1 MIIDT
6 TTADASVTVSKD
18 FITRQYKSNFPKHTA
33 LDAKCREN
41 PLIRLRRF
49 GKVCAPF
56 IGGRMR
62 LAVRL
67 LLLVL
72 LVIGAAAAADAQV
85 QTGSILVKAVD
96 QQGAVVPGVSITIS
110 SPVLVSGSM
119 TGVTDAAGTYRFPSL
134 VPGTYEVKLE
144 LSGFQSVVRQG
155 IVVLVGQTTPIE
167 QNLKV
172 ATLAETVT
180 VSGQSPTVDTTS
192 ANVAVNLSEQLIQ
205 GTPGGRDIWA
215 LVEAKVPGL
224 VMSRPDVGG
233 TSGGLQGTFSARGTA
248 SAQNTSF
255 LNGINVGD
263 PAAIGAAGF
272 YYDFDAFD
280 DIQVSTG
287 AHDIT
292 VPTSGV
298 FLNMVTKTGGN
309 RWNGSTTFTWTG
321 DSLQGRNDTDPT
333 LQAYGFRP
341 NGNTSDFVSDV
352 NFSAGGPLVQNKLRF
367 FGSFRDWRVHQ
378 NVPVQNSQSVL
389 DQTNITSGLGNVTW
403 QANQN
408 NRITGFYSRQR
419 YSKPNRLLNSA
430 AITVPESTVDEE
442 DMFDLFQGLWNS
454 VIGKNLFIDARLGLN
469 KILFPTYF
477 NGGTNQSIT
486 DNATGII
493 YGNNPSQVVRHRDRY
508 QANGT
513 GQYYIDQA
521 LGGRH
526 EFKFGFDYTHAV
538 TRNET
543 TRPDN
548 VSLNYTSASGAFV
561 PQNVTLY
568 ATPQNDATALNVLAL
583 FAQDSYSVKR
593 LTLTGGLRFE
603 QLEGYLPAQSS
614 PSSPFADANIGG
626 FAAQPRQFDE
636 IRNVVKWNTAGPRG
650 QAVFDLTGDGKT
662 ALKAAAGRYYYI
674 LSTGGGG
681 VSNVNRNA
689 NYQEQ
694 YVWNDLNGDHKF
706 QIGEQTGTP
715 VVTAVVVNG
724 QIATSIDPNFSRP
737 YTDEYSFG
745 VDRELMASFKL
756 SAVYTYR
763 REKNTQASLNPDNPY
778 TTALQLAVDPGPDGF
793 VGTGDD
799 GTYGFYQ
806 RISAANRTIITN
818 DPTVVQRY
826 SGLELTLVKR
836 FTNRWQMLAGY
847 TRSTNVIRDVSVDVS
862 PNFLI
867 NMNGPITPDAAVGG
881 SSRCSGCGA
890 SNADKPNQFK
900 LTGMYVLPFHDVIVS
915 GNYSGVSGPAVTRQI
930 SRALAI
936 GGAQTINLAPLGNDR
951 LDFQNRID
959 LRVGKVFKFA
969 ANRELETTLDLDN
982 LTNTNWVWQVR
993 SLTPATAFTDPTT
1006 GTRSTLTQYLSP
1018 TAILPP
1024 RTVVLRAAFK
1034 F

>member
-1 MIIDT
+1 M
-6 TTADASVTVSKD
+6 K
-18 FITRQYKSNFPKHTA
+18 R
-33 LDAKCREN
+33 C
-41 PLIRLRRF
+41 
-49 GKVCAPF
+49 
-56 IGGRMR
+56 
-62 LAVRL
+62 VR

-72 LVIGAAAAADAQV
+72 LASGVAASASAQV
-85 QTGSILVKAVD
+85 QTGSILVRATD
-96 QQGAVVPGVSITIS
+96 DQGAVVPGVTITIS

-119 TGVTDAAGTYRFPSL
+119 NGVTDAAGTYRFPSL
-134 VPGTYEVKLE
+134 VPGTYEVRLE
-144 LSGFQSVVRQG
+144 LSGFQTVVRQG

-167 QNLKV
+167 QGLKV

-180 VSGQSPTVDTTS
+180 VAGQSPTVDTTS

-224 VMSRPDVGG
+224 VISRPDVGG

-263 PAAIGAAGF
+263 TAAIGAAGF
-272 YYDFDAFD
+272 YYDFDEFD
-280 DIQVSTG
+280 DIQVSTC
-287 AHDIT
+287 AHGIT

-298 FLNMVTKTGGN
+298 FLNMVTTTGGN
-309 RWNGSTTFTWTG
+309 SWNGRSTFTWTG
-321 DSLQGRNDTDPT
+321 DSLQARNDHDPT

-341 NGNTSDFVSDV
+341 DGNTSDFVSDV
-352 NFSAGGPLVQNKLRF
+352 NVSAGGPLVQNKLRF

-378 NVPVQNSQSVL
+378 NVPVQNAQSVL
-389 DQTNITSGLGNVTW
+389 DQTNITSGLGNFTY
-403 QANQN
+403 QPTQN
-408 NRITGFYSRQR
+408 HRITGFYSRQR

-430 AITVPESTVDEE
+430 TITVPESTVDEE
-442 DMFDLFQGLWNS
+442 DMFDLAQGLWNA
-454 VIGKNLFIDARLGLN
+454 VLGKNLFIDARLGVN

-477 NGGTNQSIT
+477 NGGANESLT

-493 YGNNPSQVVRHRDRY
+493 YGNNPSQVVRHRSRY
-508 QANGT
+508 QSNAT
-513 GQYYIDQA
+513 GQYYLDQA

-548 VSLNYTSASGAFV
+548 VQLFYTSASGSFV

-568 ATPQNDATALNVLAL
+568 ATPQNDATAVNVLAL

-593 LTLTGGLRFE
+593 LTVTGGVRFE
-603 QLEGYLPAQSS
+603 QLEGYLPSQAS
-614 PSSPFADANIGG
+614 PASPFASAGVGG
-626 FAAQPRQFDE
+626 FAAQAREYAE
-636 IRNVVKWNTAGPRG
+636 IRDVVKWNTAGPRING
-650 QAVFDLTGDGKT
+650 VFDLTGDGKT
-662 ALKAAAGRYYYI
+662 ALKGSYGRYYYI

-694 YVWNDLNGDHKF
+694 YGWNDANGDHKF
-706 QIGEQTGTP
+706 QLGEQTGTP

-724 QIATSIDPNFSRP
+724 QIATSIDPNFKRP
-737 YTDEYSFG
+737 YTDEFSAG
-745 VDRELMASFKL
+745 VDRELMPNVKL
-756 SAVYTYR
+756 SVVFTYR
-763 REKNTQASLNPDNPY
+763 REKNTQASANPDNPY
-778 TTALQLAVDPGPDGF
+778 ATTLTSAVDPGLDGQ
-793 VGTGDD
+793 VGTSDD

-806 RISAANRTIITN
+806 RISAANRTLITN
-818 DPTVVQRY
+818 DPTVVQSY
-826 SGLELTLVKR
+826 KGLEITVTKR
-836 FTNRWQMLAGY
+836 FTDRWQMLAGY
-847 TRSTNVIRDVSVDVS
+847 TASKNRIDDISVDVS

-867 NMNGPITPDAAVGG
+867 NMNGPITPDATVGT

-900 LTGMYVLPFHDVIVS
+900 LTGMYILPWQELIIS
-915 GNYSGVSGPAVTRQI
+915 GNYSGVSGPGVTRQI

-936 GGAQTINLAPLGNDR
+936 GGAETINLEPLGSRR

-959 LRVGKVFKFA
+959 FRVGKLIKFA
-969 ANRELETTLDLDN
+969 ANRSLEATVDFDN
-982 LTNTNWVWQVR
+982 ITNAAWVWQVR
-993 SLTPATAFTDPTT
+993 SLTPATSFLDPST
-1006 GTRSTLTQYLSP
+1006 GQRATLSQFLSP
-1018 TAILPP
+1018 SAILPP
-1024 RTVVLRAAFK
+1024 RTVVFRAAFK

>member
-1 MIIDT
+1 M
-6 TTADASVTVSKD
+6 
-18 FITRQYKSNFPKHTA
+18 
-33 LDAKCREN
+33 
-41 PLIRLRRF
+41 
-49 GKVCAPF
+49 KVV
-56 IGGRMR
+56 
-62 LAVRL
+62 VRL
-67 LLLVL
+67 VLVTL
-72 LVIGAAAAADAQV
+72 ALCAAATASAQV

-96 QQGAVVPGVSITIS
+96 EQGGVVPGVTITIT

-134 VPGTYEVKLE
+134 VPGTYEVRLE
-144 LSGFQSVVRQG
+144 LSGFQSIVRQG
-155 IVVLVGQTTPIE
+155 IAVLVGQTTPIE
-167 QNLKV
+167 QSLKV

-192 ANVAVNLSEQLIQ
+192 ANVNVNLSEQLLQ

-215 LVEAKVPGL
+215 LLEAKVPGL

-263 PAAIGAAGF
+263 PASIGAAGF

-298 FLNMVTKTGGN
+298 FTNMVTKTGGN
-309 RWNGSTTFTWTG
+309 TWGGRTTFTWTG

-333 LQAYGFRP
+333 LQSYGFRP
-341 NGNTSDFVSDV
+341 NGNTSDFVSDI
-352 NFSAGGPLVQNKLRF
+352 NLNAGGPLVANKLRF

-378 NVPVQNSQSVL
+378 NVPVQNSQTVL
-389 DQTNITSGLGNVTW
+389 DQTNITSGLGNLTW

-408 NRITGFYSRQR
+408 NRLTGFYSRQR
-419 YSKPNRLLNSA
+419 YNKPNRLLNNAS
-430 AITVPESTVDEE
+430 ITVPESTVDEE
-442 DMFDLFQGLWNS
+442 DVFDLVQGLWNS
-454 VIGKNLFIDARLGLN
+454 VIGKNLFVDARLGLN

-477 NGGTNQSIT
+477 NGGANQSIT

-493 YGNNPSQVVRHRDRY
+493 YGNNPTQVVRHRDRY
-508 QANGT
+508 QANAT
-513 GQYYIDQA
+513 GQYYVDQA

-538 TRNET
+538 ERNET

-548 VSLNYTSASGAFV
+548 VQLTYTSGGGGFT

-568 ATPQNDATALNVLAL
+568 ATPQNDARALNVLAL

-593 LTLTGGLRFE
+593 LTVTGGLRFE

-614 PSSPFADANIGG
+614 PASPFATANIGG
-626 FAAQPRQFDE
+626 FAAQPREYQEVRD
-636 IRNVVKWNTAGPRG
+636 VVKWNTAGPRG
-650 QAVFDLTGDGKT
+650 QAVFDLMGDGRT
-662 ALKAAAGRYYYI
+662 ALKAAAGRYYYV
-674 LSTGGGG
+674 LATGGGG
-681 VSNVNRNA
+681 VSQVNRNA

-694 YVWNDLNGDHKF
+694 YGWNDLNGDHVF
-706 QIGEQTGTP
+706 ELGEQTGPP

-745 VDRELMASFKL
+745 VDRELAANFKV
-756 SAVYTYR
+756 AVVGTYR
-763 REKNTQASLNPDNPY
+763 REKNLQVSINPDNPY
-778 TTALQLAVDPGPDGF
+778 ATATQQAVDPGPDGF
-793 VGTGDD
+793 IGTSDD
-799 GTYGFYQ
+799 GTYAFYP
-806 RISAANRTIITN
+806 RISAANTTVITN
-818 DPTVVQRY
+818 DPNVVQSY
-826 SGLELTLVKR
+826 KGMEITLTKR

-847 TRSTNVIRDVSVDVS
+847 TLSRNRIDDVSLDVS

-867 NMNGPITPDAAVGG
+867 NANGNISPDAQVTGAT
-881 SSRCSGCGA
+881 RCSGCGA
-890 SNADKPNQFK
+890 SNADRPNQFK
-900 LTGMYVLPFHDVIVS
+900 LTGMYILPFHDVIVS
-915 GNYSGVSGPAVTRQI
+915 GNFSSQQGPAATRQI
-930 SRALAI
+930 SRAVGFATNQI
-936 GGAQTINLAPLGNDR
+936 INLEPLGSTR
-951 LDFQNRID
+951 LPVLNKLDV
-959 LRVGKVFKFA
+959 RVGKVFRFN
-969 ANRELETTLDLDN
+969 NREFEATVDFDN
-982 LTNTNWVWQVR
+982 VTNAATVWQVR
-993 SLTPATAFTDPTT
+993 NRTESSIFTDPTT
-1006 GTRSTLTQYLSP
+1006 GQRQNLTQFMSP
-1018 TAILPP
+1018 AAILGP
-1024 RTVVLRAAFK
+1024 RTVVLRAAYK

>member
-1 MIIDT
+1 MSRI
-6 TTADASVTVSKD
+6 
-18 FITRQYKSNFPKHTA
+18 
-33 LDAKCREN
+33 
-41 PLIRLRRF
+41 LRF
-49 GKVCAPF
+49 VA
-56 IGGRMR
+56 
-62 LAVRL
+62 AA
-67 LLLVL
+67 LVL
-72 LVIGAAAAADAQV
+72 STATPARAQV
-85 QTGSILVKAVD
+85 QTGSILVRAVD
-96 QQGAVVPGVSITIS
+96 QQGALMPGVTITIS
-110 SPVLVSGSM
+110 SPVLVAGTM
-119 TGVTDAAGTYRFPSL
+119 TAVTDAGGAYRFPSL
-134 VPGTYEVKLE
+134 VPGTYGVKIE
-144 LSGFQSVVRQG
+144 LSGFQTINREN
-155 IVVLVGQTTPIE
+155 IVVLVGQTTPVE
-167 QNLKV
+167 FSMKV
-172 ATLAETVT
+172 ASLAENITVT
-180 VSGQSPTVDTTS
+180 GASPTVDTTS
-192 ANVAVNLSEQLIQ
+192 ANVNVNLSEQLIQ

-224 VMSRPDVGG
+224 VISRPDVGG

-298 FLNMVTKTGGN
+298 FLNMITKTGGN
-309 RWNGSTTFTWTG
+309 KWNGSTTFTWTG
-321 DSLQGRNDTDPT
+321 DKLQGRNDVDPN
-333 LQAYGFRP
+333 LQKYGFRP
-341 NGNTSDFVSDV
+341 EGNTSDFVSDINV
-352 NFSAGGPLVQNKLRF
+352 AAGGPLVQNKLRF

-378 NVPVQNSQSVL
+378 NVPVQNALSVL
-389 DQTNITSGLGNVTW
+389 DQTNITSGLGNFTY
-403 QANQN
+403 QPNQS
-408 NRITGFYSRQR
+408 NRLTGFYSRQR

-430 AITVPESTVDEE
+430 TITVPESTVDEE
-442 DMFDLFQGLWNS
+442 DMFDLVQGLWNT
-454 VIGKNLFIDARLGLN
+454 VIGKNFFVDARVGVN

-477 NGGTNQSIT
+477 NGGTNESLT

-493 YGNNPSQVVRHRDRY
+493 YGNNPSQVVRHRSRY
-508 QANGT
+508 QSNAT
-513 GQYYIDQA
+513 GQYYLDQA

-548 VSLNYTSASGAFV
+548 VQLFYTSASGSFV
-561 PQNVTLY
+561 PQNVTLF
-568 ATPQNDATALNVLAL
+568 ATPQNDATAVNVLAL

-593 LTLTGGLRFE
+593 FTLTGGIRYE
-603 QLEGYLPAQSS
+603 QLEGYLPSQSS
-614 PSSPFADANIGG
+614 PASPFASAGVGG
-626 FAAQPRQFDE
+626 FAAQPREYAE
-636 IRNVVKWNTAGPRG
+636 IRDVVKWNTVGPRING
-650 QAVFDLTGDGKT
+650 VFDLTGDGKT
-662 ALKAAAGRYYYI
+662 ALKGSYGRYYYI

-694 YVWNDLNGDHKF
+694 YVWNDANGDHKF
-706 QIGEQTGTP
+706 QLGEQTGTP

-724 QIATSIDPNFSRP
+724 QIATSIDPNFKRP
-737 YTDEYSFG
+737 YTDEYSAG
-745 VDRELMASFKL
+745 VDRELMPNVKL
-756 SAVYTYR
+756 SVVYTYR
-763 REKNTQASLNPDNPY
+763 REKNTQASANPDNPY
-778 TTALQLAVDPGPDGF
+778 ATTLTSAVDPGLDGV
-793 VGTGDD
+793 VGTSDD

-806 RISAANRTIITN
+806 RISAANRTLITN
-818 DPTVVQRY
+818 DPNVLQSY
-826 SGLELTLVKR
+826 SGLEITVTKR

-847 TRSTNVIRDVSVDVS
+847 TASKNKIENVSVDLS

-867 NMNGPITPDAAVGG
+867 NMSGPITPDAAVTG

-900 LTGMYVLPFHDVIVS
+900 LTGMYVLPWQELIIS

-936 GGAQTINLAPLGNDR
+936 GGAQTINLEPLGSRR

-959 LRVGKVFKFA
+959 FRVGKLIKFA
-969 ANRELETTLDLDN
+969 ANRSLEASLDFDN
-982 LTNTNWVWQVR
+982 ITNAAWVWQVR
-993 SLTPATAFTDPTT
+993 SLSPATSFLDPST
-1006 GTRSTLTQYLSP
+1006 GQRATLSQFLSP
-1018 TAILPP
+1018 SAILPP
-1024 RTVVLRAAFK
+1024 RTVVFRAAFK